1 MSGSLA
7 PRRALSIL
15 LADDSQILRHSL
27 VGLLQEHTGTRIVG
41 QASTGA
47 ECLKLVGSLRPDV
60 VLLDLTLPDM
70 TGFDVLR
77 SLKAGQY
84 VPHVIV
90 LSLFDDGASRESA
103 RLAGADAYLSKSA
116 AGRELL
122 PLLDEIT

>member
-1 MSGSLA
+1 MSGSPA
-7 PRRALSIL
+7 PRRALSVL

-27 VGLLQEHTGTRIVG
+27 VGLLQERSSTWIVG
-41 QASTGA
+41 EASTGA

-60 VLLDLTLPDM
+60 VLLDLALPDM
-70 TGFDVLR
+70 TGFEVLR
-77 SLKAGQY
+77 SLKSGRY

-90 LSLFDDGASRESA
+90 LSLFDDGASRECA
-103 RLAGADAYLSKSA
+103 RLAGADAYVSKSA